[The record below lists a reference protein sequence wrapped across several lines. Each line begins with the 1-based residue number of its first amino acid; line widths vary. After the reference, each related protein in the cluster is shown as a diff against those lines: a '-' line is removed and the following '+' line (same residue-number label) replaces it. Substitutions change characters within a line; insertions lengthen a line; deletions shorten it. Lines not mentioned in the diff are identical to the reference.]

1 MGKKRQ
7 INTTQ
12 IYETSVRL
20 DAAVMSGGTNDAS
33 EWVDDVSTE
42 LFADCNTLLDEGS
55 ADIHTTV
62 ENLNNYLN
70 SVAAEFE
77 KADSKM
83 AKLIS
88 ANNGLE
94 SIPMENKKAAEKEKI
109 RSNDYYNELKKSK

>member
-1 MGKKRQ
+1 
-7 INTTQ
+7 
-12 IYETSVRL
+12 
-20 DAAVMSGGTNDAS
+20 MSGGQNDAS

-42 LFADCNTLLDEGS
+42 LFADCNTLLDEAS
-55 ADIHTTV
+55 ADIHITV

-94 SIPMENKKAAEKEKI
+94 SIPMEDKKAAEKKKI
-109 RSNDYYNELKKSK
+109 HSNDYYNQLKKSK